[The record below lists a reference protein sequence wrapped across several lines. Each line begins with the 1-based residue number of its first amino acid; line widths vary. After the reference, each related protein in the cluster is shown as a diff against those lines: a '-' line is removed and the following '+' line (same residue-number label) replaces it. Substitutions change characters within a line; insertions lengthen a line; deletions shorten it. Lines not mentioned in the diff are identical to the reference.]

1 MSEYKSPPDAE
12 CEGALGMMCQSVD
25 GDLTGA
31 QSAWLDRHLA
41 ICVACR
47 EAMDRLTAVDR
58 EVIGWGQR
66 VGRGESRRPL
76 LRWLPAA
83 AVIAAAV
90 SFVMVARHGK
100 RAIADRSEAP
110 FIEIPYLPALDARE
124 NTAIVRMNIRVATL
138 HSFGFHIDGDPEAL
152 VAADVL
158 VGEDGRAHAVR
169 VVSDIDGKRTGE

>member
-1 MSEYKSPPDAE
+1 MSEYKSLPDTE
-12 CEGALGMMCQSVD
+12 CQGALGMMCQSID
-25 GDLTGA
+25 GDLTGE

-58 EVIGWGQR
+58 EVIRWGQR
-66 VGRGESRRPL
+66 VGREESRRPL
-76 LRWLPAA
+76 IRWLPAA
-83 AVIAAAV
+83 AAIAAAV
-90 SFVMVARHGK
+90 SFAMVAPHRK
-100 RAIADRSEAP
+100 QTIADRSEAP

-124 NTAIVRMNIRVATL
+124 NTAIVRTNIRVVTL
-138 HSFGFHIDGDPEAL
+138 HSFGLRIDGDPGAL

-169 VVSDIDGKRTGE
+169 VISDIDGKRTGE

>member
-1 MSEYKSPPDAE
+1 MSEYKSPPGAE
-12 CEGALGMMCQSVD
+12 CEGALGMMCQSID
-25 GDLTGA
+25 GDLTGE
-31 QSAWLDRHLA
+31 QSVWLGRHLV

-58 EVIGWGQR
+58 EVIRWGRR

-76 LRWLPAA
+76 LRLLSAA
-83 AVIAAAV
+83 AAIAAAV
-90 SFVMVARHGK
+90 SFAMIAPHWK
-100 RAIADRSEAP
+100 WAIADRSEAP

-124 NTAIVRMNIRVATL
+124 NTAIVRMNIRVAAL
-138 HSFGFHIDGDPEAL
+138 HSFGFRIDGDPEAL

-169 VVSDIDGKRTGE
+169 VVSDIDGKRKGE

>member
-12 CEGALGMMCQSVD
+12 CEGALGMMCQAVD
-25 GDLTGA
+25 GDLTGE

-41 ICVACR
+41 VCAACR

-58 EVIGWGQR
+58 EVIRWGQR
-66 VGRGESRRPL
+66 VDREESHRPL
-76 LRWLPAA
+76 LRWLAAA

-90 SFVMVARHGK
+90 SFAMVAPHRK

-138 HSFGFHIDGDPEAL
+138 HSFGLHIDGDPEAR
-152 VAADVL
+152 VAVDVL

>member
-1 MSEYKSPPDAE
+1 MSEHKSPPDAE
-12 CEGALGMMCQSVD
+12 CEDALRMMCQSVD
-25 GDLTGA
+25 GDLTGE
-31 QSAWLDRHLA
+31 QSTWLDRHLA

-76 LRWLPAA
+76 LSWLSAA

-90 SFVMVARHGK
+90 SFVMVAPHGK

-158 VGEDGRAHAVR
+158 VGEDARAHAVR

>member
-12 CEGALGMMCQSVD
+12 CEGAVGMMCLFVD
-25 GDLTGA
+25 GDLKGQQA
-31 QSAWLDRHLA
+31 AWLDRHLA
-41 ICVACR
+41 ICVVCR
-47 EAMDRLTAVDR
+47 GAMERLTAVDS
-58 EVIGWGQR
+58 EVIRWGQQ
-66 VGRGESRRPL
+66 VGRGRSRRSL

-83 AVIAAAV
+83 AAIAAA
-90 SFVMVARHGK
+90 AGIA
-100 RAIADRSEAP
+100 AIAPHTKSAIAGRSEAP

-138 HSFGFHIDGDPEAL
+138 LSFGFRIDGDPEAL

-169 VVSDIDGKRTGE
+169 VVSGVDGKGTGE